1 MAITLYSDGFYISPY
16 VFSVFVVLE
25 EKGIPY
31 RLERVPLQDKAQE
44 RPEYRDRAITGRVPA
59 IDHDGF
65 WLAESAAIDNYL
77 EDAFPAP
84 HYRRALPEDVRDRA
98 RARMVLDWIRSDL
111 MPIREERA
119 THTMFYERAKAPR
132 GHRDAPRPGRRDR
145 AVRRVVDRRHRPRVH
160 AAAARPQRP
169 RAAGAAA
176 RLRRRA
182 MVAPVGA
189 QVDRLATRPIR
200 PVLAFVEANVGA
212 TRPSPQ

>member
-84 HYRRALPEDVRDRA
+84 HHRRALPEDVRDRA

-111 MPIREERA
+111 MPIREERP
-119 THTMFYERAKAPR
+119 THTMFYERAKAPLSSAGEAAYKR
-132 GHRDAPRPGRRDR
+132 LVDIATRLVPDGATALFGEWSIADTDLAFMLQRLVLNGHEVP
-145 AVRRVVDRRHRPRVH
+145 
-160 AAAARPQRP
+160 
-169 RAAGAAA
+169 A
-176 RLRRRA
+176 RLRTF
-182 MVAPVGA
+182 VDA
-189 QVDRLATRPIR
+189 QWS
-200 PVLAFVEANVGA
+200 
-212 TRPSPQ
+212 RPSVRKWLALPRVPYVPY